1 MPALSSRTS
10 TFTDSVIRRMTRV
23 SLQYD
28 AINLSQGFP
37 DFEPPREL
45 LDRLAELREEN
56 VHQYSITWGA
66 KNFREALARKQARF
80 MGYDIDPERE
90 IVVTCGS
97 TEAMMAAML
106 SVVNPGDKVI
116 VFSPFYENYGADTI
130 LCGAEPIY
138 VPLNPPD
145 FGFEP
150 EVLEAAF
157 QQHPKALILC
167 NPSNPS
173 GKVFSREEL
182 QLIADFAE
190 KYDAFVITDEVYEHI
205 VYAPWHHTYF
215 SSLPG
220 MRERTLACSSLS
232 KTYSITGWRLGYVIA
247 TPEIIET
254 VKKVHDFLTVGAA
267 APLQEAAIVG
277 LNFPMS
283 YYEELQRCYTEKR
296 TFFLKGLDEIGLRHT
311 EPQGAYYVLLDISEY
326 GYEDDLNF
334 CEELAHRVGVGAVP
348 GSSFFRE
355 PNNSFIRLHFA
366 KREETLKAALERL
379 ADINRMRRH

>member
-1 MPALSSRTS
+1 
-10 TFTDSVIRRMTRV
+10 
-23 SLQYD
+23 
-28 AINLSQGFP
+28 
-37 DFEPPREL
+37 
-45 LDRLAELREEN
+45 
-56 VHQYSITWGA
+56 
-66 KNFREALARKQARF
+66 
-80 MGYDIDPERE
+80 
-90 IVVTCGS
+90 
-97 TEAMMAAML
+97 
-106 SVVNPGDKVI
+106 
-116 VFSPFYENYGADTI
+116 
-130 LCGAEPIY
+130 
-138 VPLNPPD
+138 
-145 FGFEP
+145 
-150 EVLEAAF
+150 
-157 QQHPKALILC
+157 
-167 NPSNPS
+167 
-173 GKVFSREEL
+173 
-182 QLIADFAE
+182 
-190 KYDAFVITDEVYEHI
+190 
-205 VYAPWHHTYF
+205 
-215 SSLPG
+215 
-220 MRERTLACSSLS
+220 
-232 KTYSITGWRLGYVIA
+232 VIA

-334 CEELAHRVGVGAVP
+334 CEELARRVGVGAVP